1 MNALIGKLILCFLLL
16 TTTIYCFADDKE
28 TENYKYFKILLNAKT
43 FSGGGT
49 GEAGTPT
56 EETIAFKHIFFS
68 KNAHEEFKKI
78 LEKGSIA
85 GKLYALSGLYF
96 YDYREYKKTVEK
108 YLNVDDVVTI
118 FSGCM
123 IAQLKIKELMKT
135 KGENVVRLSNNQQ
148 TIYEWEKNN
157 NVTDGCS
164 VDFYGGGYPQL
175 LKEYIISNDERIKS
189 K

>member
-1 MNALIGKLILCFLLL
+1 MNALIGKLILCFLVL
-16 TTTIYCFADDKE
+16 TTTAYCFADDKQ
-28 TENYKYFKILLNAKT
+28 TENYEYFKILLNAKT
-43 FSGGGT
+43 FSDGGT

-96 YDYREYKKTVEK
+96 YDYPEYKKTVEK
-108 YLNVDDVVTI
+108 YLSVDDVVTI
-118 FSGCM
+118 FSGC
-123 IAQLKIKELMKT
+123 IIGQVKIKELMKR
-135 KGENVVRLSNNQQ
+135 KSKNVVRLSNNQQ
-148 TIYEWEKNN
+148 TIGEWRKNN
-157 NVTDGCS
+157 NVIDGFS

-175 LKEYIISNDERIKS
+175 LKEYITSTDERIKS